1 MVEINY
7 LQAINLGLSEE
18 MERDKSVIIIGEDVG
33 AYGGA
38 FKVTEGLFEK
48 FGEKRVIDTP
58 IAESLIV
65 GAAIGAS
72 YDGLRPVA
80 EMQFADFIA
89 NGFDQIVNEAAK
101 SHYRW
106 GVKVP
111 IVIRAPF
118 GGNVHGGPFHSQCPE
133 GWFFHTPGLKVVAPA
148 TPYDAKGLI
157 KSAIRDDDPVIYFE
171 HKYLYRR
178 IKQNV
183 PDEEFIVPIGKGE
196 IKREGNDISVITY
209 SAMVHT
215 AVEAAEKLSDEGISL
230 EIVDLRTLSPLDEDM
245 ILSSVKKCGKVI
257 VLYEASRSGG
267 VGSEVTAII
276 AEEGF
281 NYLDAPPVRI
291 SGFDTPVPYSPPME
305 EFYLP
310 SVDDVVR
317 AAKKLAKY

>member
-1 MVEINY
+1 VVEINY
-7 LQAINLGLSEE
+7 LQAIKLGLSEE
-18 MERDKSVIIIGEDVG
+18 LKRDKSVFIIGEDVG
-33 AYGGA
+33 VYGGA
-38 FKVTEGLFEK
+38 FKVTEGLFQK

-72 YDGLRPVA
+72 YTGLRPVA

-89 NGFDQIVNEAAK
+89 DGFDQIVNEAAK

-106 GVKVP
+106 GVNVP

-118 GGNVHGGPFHSQCPE
+118 GGNLHGGPFHSQCPE

-178 IKQNV
+178 IKQNI
-183 PDEEFIVPIGKGE
+183 PDEEFLVPIGKGE
-196 IKREGNDISVITY
+196 IKRKGSDISIITY
-209 SAMVHT
+209 SSMVHT
-215 AVEAAEKLSDEGISL
+215 ALEAGEKLSGEGISL
-230 EIVDLRTLSPLDEDM
+230 EIVDLRTLSPLDEDL

-257 VLYEASRSGG
+257 ILYEANRSGG
-267 VGSEVTAII
+267 VGAEVAAII

-317 AAKKLAKY
+317 AAKKLASY